1 MHISLDDLKQILMER
16 RLRVDLQGAT
26 CIHCALVLPTVDA
39 AKEHDSVC
47 EKHPLVAK
55 VAALERELAEA
66 RNDVA
71 RLDWL
76 EGRGTI
82 QIDLGMNGLYEFDD
96 EPSGSRKRDDL
107 RAAIDAAM
115 GGE

>member
-1 MHISLDDLKQILMER
+1 MDITLDDLKQILTEG

-39 AKEHDSVC
+39 AKEHDAVC

-55 VAALERELAEA
+55 LAALERELAEA
-66 RNDVA
+66 RRDRA
-71 RLDWL
+71 RLRWYFDPANAGKVIFL
-76 EGRGTI
+76 ELRCINSGRSWTC
-82 QIDLGMNGLYEFDD
+82 D
-96 EPSGSRKRDDL
+96 EWI
-107 RAAIDAAM
+107 AAIDAAM